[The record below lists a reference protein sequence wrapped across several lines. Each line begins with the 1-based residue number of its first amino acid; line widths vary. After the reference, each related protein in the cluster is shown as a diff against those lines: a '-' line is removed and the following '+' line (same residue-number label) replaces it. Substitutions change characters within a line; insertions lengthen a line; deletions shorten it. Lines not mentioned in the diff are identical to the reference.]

1 MKVIVVFNHF
11 GLGLSERMPKVRMGY
26 AHVANSKYDEWL
38 MYAIG
43 GSSDPTILSEGNY
56 FMASNDP
63 YTKQVTKRESNEDW
77 KNWKWRSSKD
87 MFGNG
92 AYFVPSGYGSCAPP
106 YTSSQLFTASQGSW
120 VPFLTS
126 DAGPLQ
132 CVADKAC

>member
-1 MKVIVVFNHF
+1 MPSSGGDDFQRWRWQPAIVGSDGGAGVRF
-11 GLGLSERMPKVRMGY
+11 GGY
-26 AHVANSKYDEWL
+26 QE
-38 MYAIG
+38 
-43 GSSDPTILSEGNY
+43 
-56 FMASNDP
+56 
-63 YTKQVTKRESNEDW
+63 RESNEDW